1 MRYFILFIA
10 LFFTIICKANGDS
23 AFKLIKTIPGNYQY
37 FTVDNLGNIFLL
49 DERNQIKKLD
59 NYFDS
64 VAIYSNVQRYGELYN
79 IDASNPLK
87 ILLFYKDFMTIV
99 ELDRLL
105 QTINSI
111 DLRQSDIFQC
121 SAISSSYDNN
131 IWLFDELDNKIKKI
145 DDNGKRLLESADFR
159 VLFDAP
165 PHPTKLEDYHKYLFA
180 YDSSKG
186 LLVMDYYGSYKNL
199 VALKGL
205 KNVHGIDKGIVATDS
220 TGLVYFEPSNIE
232 IKHQTLPPEIL
243 NSKHIMINGELLY
256 ALGYDGIIRIY
267 KIN

>member
-1 MRYFILFIA
+1 MKNLALLISLFCT
-10 LFFTIICKANGDS
+10 LICKANGDS
-23 AFKLIKTIPGNYQY
+23 AFKLIKTIPGNCHY
-37 FTVDNLGNIFLL
+37 FTVDNLGNLFLL
-49 DERNQIKKLD
+49 DERNQIKKID
-59 NYFDS
+59 NHFDS
-64 VAIYSNVQRYGELYN
+64 VAIYSNVQRYGELFT

-105 QTINSI
+105 QTLNSI

-131 IWLFDELDNKIKKI
+131 IWLFDELDNKVKKI
-145 DDNGKRLLESADFR
+145 DDTGKELLESGDFR
-159 VLFDAP
+159 ILFDAP

-186 LLVMDYYGSYKNL
+186 LLIMDYYGSFKNL

-205 KNVHGIDKGIVATDS
+205 RNVHGIDKGIVATD
-220 TGLVYFEPSNIE
+220 
-232 IKHQTLPPEIL
+232 
-243 NSKHIMINGELLY
+243 
-256 ALGYDGIIRIY
+256 
-267 KIN
+267 